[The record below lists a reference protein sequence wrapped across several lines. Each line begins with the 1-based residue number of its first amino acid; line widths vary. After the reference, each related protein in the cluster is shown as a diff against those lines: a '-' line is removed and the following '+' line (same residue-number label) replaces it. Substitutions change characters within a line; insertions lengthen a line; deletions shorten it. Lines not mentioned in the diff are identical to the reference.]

1 MPDQL
6 LHYPRIHP
14 NTVNPAY
21 LYTYIETQM
30 QTHTHNHTH
39 TQNTKYK
46 YTASLTFIPIYPSTL
61 KEKTH
66 KYMFINIHT
75 DVTSYTRRCCGTGF
89 VSIYL
94 EMLNCVLVRD
104 LLMLCLGIV

>member
-30 QTHTHNHTH
+30 QTHTHIHTRKHTHTITH

-61 KEKTH
+61 KEKTQ

-75 DVTSYTRRCCGTGF
+75 DVTHVTHAD
-89 VSIYL
+89 VV
-94 EMLNCVLVRD
+94 ERD
-104 LLMLCLGIV
+104 L